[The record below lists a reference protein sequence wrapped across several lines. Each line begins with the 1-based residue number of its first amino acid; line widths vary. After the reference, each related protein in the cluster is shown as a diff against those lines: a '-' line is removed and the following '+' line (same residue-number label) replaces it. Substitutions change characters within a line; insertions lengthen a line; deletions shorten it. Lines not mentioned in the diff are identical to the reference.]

1 VGYLELMTG
10 LFRILSDPRAGHAR
24 QEPQD
29 GSGVGRGLDLVTTIR
44 YEGMQTPRRRHRP
57 TVADRVILLSAE
69 ASKSK
74 MDRGRDLFPCMAIAA
89 VNSHALD
96 GSNLSRL
103 QHTYR
108 IGNPGSQEG
117 IYSEH
122 I

>member
-1 VGYLELMTG
+1 MTG
-10 LFRILSDPRAGHAR
+10 LFRILSDPRVKNQKMAVGLW
-24 QEPQD
+24 E
-29 GSGVGRGLDLVTTIR
+29 GVGRGLDLVTTIR